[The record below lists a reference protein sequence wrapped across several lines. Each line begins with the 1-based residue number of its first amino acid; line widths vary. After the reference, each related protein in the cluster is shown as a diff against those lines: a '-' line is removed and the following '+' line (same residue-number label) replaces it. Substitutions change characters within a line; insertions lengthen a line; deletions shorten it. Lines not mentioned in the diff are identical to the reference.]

1 MQRKTPPEKQC
12 SYEGFSTKYFLFCEN
27 LIWSGE
33 NSRVSLK
40 PGVKRW
46 SKLVSWEESQ
56 SDAFPEVSCSAHAKQ
71 GHAALWELQIL
82 GVRAHILLMSHF
94 VQSKYK
100 SCTTTKE
107 NITATITGFMLL
119 EAETQEIFLS
129 ARCSHCPG
137 NTSKYISLQEID
149 HRGTEGRAFFFF
161 SFVQQITFLI
171 SWVSSSWGKT
181 FSCGYKL
188 SLWVL
193 WTFSSW

>member
-1 MQRKTPPEKQC
+1 
-12 SYEGFSTKYFLFCEN
+12 
-27 LIWSGE
+27 
-33 NSRVSLK
+33 
-40 PGVKRW
+40 
-46 SKLVSWEESQ
+46 
-56 SDAFPEVSCSAHAKQ
+56 
-71 GHAALWELQIL
+71 
-82 GVRAHILLMSHF
+82 MSHF

-161 SFVQQITFLI
+161 LLYSKSLFSFLEYPVAEGKRFPADI
-171 SWVSSSWGKT
+171 SSVCECYGH
-181 FSCGYKL
+181 
-188 SLWVL
+188 SLL
-193 WTFSSW
+193 DKRLTDH